1 MKINIQSIEDGVVE
15 YDADLDNSFI
25 DHDIKKFYE
34 NTIKTHVVI
43 DKFGRNYRVDIEL
56 KTSANYT
63 CDRCLTSFMNP
74 FEAQLRQLFYVG
86 NKEIADNE
94 DIALLPESATEID
107 LTPYLMEMVLLNHPI
122 KMICSED
129 CKGLCPKCGA
139 NLNIEK
145 CQCADETSD
154 PRWEEL
160 RKLIK

>member
-34 NTIKTHVVI
+34 NTIKTHVVV

-56 KTSANYT
+56 KTLANYT
-63 CDRCLTSFMNP
+63 CDRCLAAFMNP

-94 DIALLPESATEID
+94 DIALLPESTTEID

-122 KMICSED
+122 KMICHEN

-145 CQCADETSD
+145 CQCADETTD
-154 PRWEEL
+154 TPWEEL